1 MAFNRNKVEIAGN
14 LTRDPETRTVG
25 QKGTLVADITVAV
38 NRYIPGENGAE
49 GREEVD
55 YIDVTIWGKQ
65 AKTAQEYLTKGRG
78 VFIDGRLRLET
89 WEDRETGQKRS
100 KLKVVCEHMQLLGG
114 GRGAENGGGEPSSGK
129 PQQRRPAPAPR
140 PQPQRDPDLDDE
152 PSDIPFRTRIYRDVR
167 RSKLNRRV
175 F

>member
-1 MAFNRNKVEIAGN
+1 MAFNRNRVEIAGN

-25 QKGTLVADITVAV
+25 QKGTLVTDITVAV
-38 NRYIPGENGAE
+38 NRFIPGENGAE

-78 VFIDGRLRLET
+78 VFIDGRLRLES

-100 KLKVVCEHMQLLGG
+100 KLKVVCEHLQLLGG
-114 GRGAENGGGEPSSGK
+114 GRGAEPDSAPEAK
-129 PQQRRPAPAPR
+129 PQQRRPTPAAAP
-140 PQPQRDPDLDDE
+140 QGKKVSTTYELDENGD
-152 PSDIPFRTRIYRDVR
+152 PSDLPF
-167 RSKLNRRV
+167 
-175 F
+175 